1 MTLELLPVFSRRL
14 GLFTALASLAIIVP
28 AFAQSVWTGDT
39 NNEFSDGTNW
49 DPGMPGATDAA
60 TVDDG
65 SPQVTNNATIGQLG
79 VNGGNVT
86 ITNTGTLTVIN
97 GTTLTSGSIGI
108 NADGILNS
116 DVSLDGG
123 NLFIDG
129 TLNGKL
135 TLNAGGVAVN
145 GTLGSA
151 TVGAT
156 TSLSNNG
163 TVGDVTVET
172 DGTFTNNTT
181 GIAGAL
187 TNAGTASN
195 SGTIASL
202 TNKGGEFTNNSDGK
216 IIGKTIV
223 SGGKVTNNFE
233 MTDADVAAAAIFVN
247 NNGASAGHVRNSGTT
262 TNNGTIASLQNDAGT
277 FTNNFGGVVSGAT
290 NISGGTVT
298 NNATMQ
304 DVNVGANGTFTNA
317 TDGVAGAVTNAGN
330 NTSNSGEIASLT
342 NTAGEFVNNSGGTIL
357 GLTTVSG
364 GRVINNFEIT
374 DADVAAAAEF
384 VNNSDGIAGNIRNSG
399 TVTNAGEIASLQN
412 DAGSF
417 TNNGGGVVSGTT
429 TINGGTVTNNA
440 QLANV
445 HIGSAGSFTNNS
457 AGTAGAVTNAGTAS
471 NDGTI
476 ASLLNNAGSFS
487 NTGTIS
493 GTAIVTGG
501 ELVNEGT
508 VIGTIDV
515 FDGGLLSGSG
525 VSGGLT
531 IGNGGTLSPGPGIQ
545 TLAVNGNLTFGSGS
559 TYQVDIDS
567 TGLSDLVNTSG
578 LLTIAGGSTLDI
590 RAASST
596 YGLSTSYTIL
606 TAGSI
611 IGEFDTVT
619 SDFAFLTATPIYN
632 STTVDLTLD
641 RNNVRFADVA
651 LTKNDRTTAAIIED
665 LGATNTL
672 FQSVLSL
679 NTPTAE
685 SAFSQLNGE
694 VHASLKT
701 ALLWGSQ
708 FPRDAIIDQTNSLV
722 ETRSTY
728 SDGASFWTSGIF
740 AQSNFS
746 NDGTARDLD
755 TRLTGSIFGADMPV
769 SDQWRLGGILGYS
782 YLSAQPQAT
791 ADSYYAGL
799 YTAGDFGPINVLG
812 GAIYTRN
819 DISTQRD
826 ISFGVFSDQLLADY
840 ASDTAQVFGDISW
853 TMELND
859 IKLQPFANLAYI
871 HLDTDDFREDG
882 GAAALTVTN
891 NSNNLTVSTIG
902 MRWAANLPTDMPV
915 VASGMIG
922 WRHAAGDIT
931 PMSLFAFDGSSPF
944 ILEGVTMP
952 RDSLVVKAG
961 ISAKLSKSARLTL
974 TYAGE
979 FASGFKSNAAQANLL
994 VNF

>member
-1 MTLELLPVFSRRL
+1 MTHELLPVFSRRL
-14 GLFTALASLAIIVP
+14 GLFTALALLAVIAP

-49 DPGMPGATDAA
+49 DPGLPGANDAA

-65 SPQVTNNATIGQLG
+65 SPQVTNSATIGQLG

-181 GIAGAL
+181 GVAGAL

-202 TNKGGEFTNNSDGK
+202 TNTGGEFTNNSDGK
-216 IIGKTIV
+216 ITGKTIV
-223 SGGKVTNNFE
+223 SAGKVTNNFE

-247 NNGASAGHVRNSGTT
+247 NNGATAGHARNSGTT

-399 TVTNAGEIASLQN
+399 TVTSAGEIASLQN

-445 HIGSAGSFTNNS
+445 DIGSAGTFTNNS

-493 GTAIVTGG
+493 GAAIVTGG

-559 TYQVDIDS
+559 TYQVDITS

-578 LLTIAGGSTLDI
+578 QLTIAGGSTLDI

-611 IGEFDTVT
+611 VGEFDTVT

-651 LTKNDRTTAAIIED
+651 LTKNDRTTASIIED

-679 NTPTAE
+679 NSPTAE

-728 SDGASFWTSGIF
+728 SDGASFWASGIF

-791 ADSYYAGL
+791 AGSYYAGL
-799 YTAGDFGPINVLG
+799 YTAGDFGPLNVLG

-853 TMELND
+853 TMELDD

-979 FASGFKSNAAQANLL
+979 FASDFKSNAAQANLL